1 MNNCTSLD
9 HWALPSILG
18 DQDSRALQG
27 FFSPTNAKEMLVN
40 GDKNG
45 GLNGDGNGEGDG
57 GGGDTG

>member
-1 MNNCTSLD
+1 LD

-18 DQDSRALQG
+18 DQDSRELQG
-27 FFSPTNAKEMLVN
+27 FFFPTNAKEMLVN